1 MEDYL
6 KKEYNI
12 HSSEYLEKEEEIE
25 EYFQDNGSLFFDCG
39 QGYSE
44 NKVEFITMIENK
56 FYQVNLKAEIESSK
70 QDRGDRLYWV
80 EKITEIIWKEIE
92 KPLPKPRTEFVFKA
106 QLTVGEKKR
115 IEKLLEAMKINNEYK
130 NKE

>member
-6 KKEYNI
+6 KKEY
-12 HSSEYLEKEEEIE
+12 HVYSSEYLEKEEEIE
-25 EYFQDNGSLFFDCG
+25 EYFFDNGGQFFDCD

-44 NKVEFITMIENK
+44 NKVEIIAMIENK

-80 EKITEIIWKEIE
+80 EKIKKVTWKEIQ
-92 KPLPKPRTEFVFKA
+92 KPLPKPRTEFILKA
-106 QLTVGEKKR
+106 QLTEAEKER
-115 IEKLLEAMKINNEYK
+115 IEKLLEVMKINNEYK
-130 NKE
+130 E